1 MLVCGSSALRMRLV
15 CCALAL
21 ASAAA
26 LRVPAARPRWGRAFD
41 SARVFDSARPPAAH
55 PPLPL
60 PRVGPVAPGMLS
72 MIVLALPTSAS
83 ADLMEEFAKPPIS
96 LNPFSIQPA
105 GYAFIGLYICYL
117 GWSIFRPPS
126 EAEIAYNEKVAAE
139 AAEAAAAAPGFLAAA
154 AAAEGARRTASGL
167 VFQET
172 AAAEGASPTMDDT
185 VRVHY
190 VGTLADG
197 TVFDSSRERGEPTEF
212 KVRVHVLYIFCPSAS
227 LVCTYMAA
235 GTRLQGGPSHPG
247 LAGRAAAHDRGQ
259 PGAAHSPARGGVR
272 SPPSPRHL
280 PTISPPSPRQL
291 RPSVASV
298 LGGVGLCG
306 RRPLF
311 QYRYGEMAMGKI
323 PANSALQFEVAKL
336 LSRLDSR

>member
-1 MLVCGSSALRMRLV
+1 MRLV

-26 LRVPAARPRWGRAFD
+26 LRVPAARPRWG
-41 SARVFDSARPPAAH
+41 RVFDSARPPAAH

-139 AAEAAAAAPGFLAAA
+139 AAEAA
-154 AAAEGARRTASGL
+154 RRTASGL

-185 VRVHY
+185 VR
-190 VGTLADG
+190 
-197 TVFDSSRERGEPTEF
+197 
-212 KVRVHVLYIFCPSAS
+212 
-227 LVCTYMAA
+227 
-235 GTRLQGGPSHPG
+235 
-247 LAGRAAAHDRGQ
+247 
-259 PGAAHSPARGGVR
+259 
-272 SPPSPRHL
+272 
-280 PTISPPSPRQL
+280 
-291 RPSVASV
+291 
-298 LGGVGLCG
+298 
-306 RRPLF
+306 
-311 QYRYGEMAMGKI
+311 
-323 PANSALQFEVAKL
+323 
-336 LSRLDSR
+336 